1 MKMKYCFGI
10 GGKIVSQKCVV
21 MEEWTHTR
29 DLYSF
34 PRQMVVELS
43 KTLEY
48 TVELEGP
55 MFLDVVARPSG
66 NWLLNSLV
74 TQIFLQLVIQK
85 KEYMKRNLEM
95 NIVDKVNMVD
105 KEVDN

>member
-1 MKMKYCFGI
+1 MGASF
-10 GGKIVSQKCVV
+10 
-21 MEEWTHTR
+21 
-29 DLYSF
+29 DLRIYVAVTS
-34 PRQMVVELS
+34 PYPWNRGVTVEVS
-43 KTLEY
+43 KTLEN

-55 MFLDVVARPSG
+55 MFLDVVTRPSE

-74 TQIFLQLVIQK
+74 TQMFLQLVIQK

-105 KEVDN
+105 KEFENLTRGT

>member
-1 MKMKYCFGI
+1 MAVHYEK
-10 GGKIVSQKCVV
+10 
-21 MEEWTHTR
+21 
-29 DLYSF
+29 
-34 PRQMVVELS
+34 VELS
-43 KTLEY
+43 KTLEN

-74 TQIFLQLVIQK
+74 TQIFLQLEIQK
-85 KEYMKRNLEM
+85 KEYMKRNREM
-95 NIVDKVNMVD
+95 NFVDIVDLVDMVD